1 MGGDPSRLKRWPRQ
15 LLRALAIGHSA
26 FLHTGLRLHL
36 APDQRCASSRPALCK
51 AERPIASLLPFLS
64 PSLYVAF
71 LLSHSPFLR
80 VFVPWLQLPLACLQV
95 NLASAETCLP
105 RSRAELV
112 LGRPR
117 SRQPGRLHLAPSG
130 WRFWGLGGE
139 PARECWARHP
149 LPRAP
154 FRLPPW
160 RMDTARLGFSSL

>member
-51 AERPIASLLPFLS
+51 AERPIASPLPFLS

-71 LLSHSPFLR
+71 LPLSLSFSPCLR
-80 VFVPWLQLPLACLQV
+80 PLASTATSLPASE
-95 NLASAETCLP
+95 LASAETCL
-105 RSRAELV
+105 
-112 LGRPR
+112 PR